1 MSTSHALIDQ
11 VEEISAP
18 MYRNWFRP
26 FLKFISAPGDLLL
39 LRSLL
44 WVLSGRLAAMR
55 VFMRLRARTYIVT
68 CSGGNFHWYACS
80 STQLIQLLLIF
91 IFCSTCCDTV
101 HNLWLHPI
109 SPKVR
114 KLEGSWVR
122 RFFSPKVRK
131 LEKKVLE
138 SERKGS
144 VVRRSM
150 IPKSWN
156 MHFF

>member
-1 MSTSHALIDQ
+1 MNLT
-11 VEEISAP
+11 EEIK
-18 MYRNWFRP
+18 R
-26 FLKFISAPGDLLL
+26 
-39 LRSLL
+39 
-44 WVLSGRLAAMR
+44 
-55 VFMRLRARTYIVT
+55 
-68 CSGGNFHWYACS
+68 
-80 STQLIQLLLIF
+80 
-91 IFCSTCCDTV
+91 
-101 HNLWLHPI
+101 LHPI

-114 KLEGSWVR
+114 KFEGSWVR

-156 MHFF
+156 MHFFSKKYSFVTW